1 MPGADRE
8 HPDAV
13 RGKEGGR
20 DTEFLTFLLPGGWIE
35 LIASGINGI
44 VE

>member
-1 MPGADRE
+1 MVFLRAESRDVSDYKRI
-8 HPDAV
+8 
-13 RGKEGGR
+13 GR
-20 DTEFLTFLLPGGWIE
+20 DAEFLTFLLPGGWIE